1 MELTDA
7 LNHAVTMHLDI
18 GPQSAELGAEGALL
32 VLAGV
37 RKAFE
42 IDALVQCPS
51 CLSKQGRAR
60 DAGLDLRLKNGRLHM
75 RCHRGCSTTEIIS
88 AAFEAAQP
96 KE

>member
-1 MELTDA
+1 MEEINA
-7 LNHAVTMHLDI
+7 LNRASAMHLDI
-18 GPQSAELGAEGALL
+18 CPPAELGAEGALL

-51 CLSKQGRAR
+51 CRRKHGRAR

-75 RCHRGCSTTEIIS
+75 RCHHGCSATEIVS
-88 AAFEAAQP
+88 AAVAAQT